1 MIRFAKFPL
10 RGFATLTTNLILKSM
25 ADLKNLTT
33 LDVLGQLCPWPL
45 VLTKQA
51 LKAVLCGAELCIL
64 TDDPLAELDIR
75 ALCERN
81 GHAFLSSVPAPG
93 SNAFA
98 IHIRKKC

>member
-1 MIRFAKFPL
+1 
-10 RGFATLTTNLILKSM
+10 M
-25 ADLKNLTT
+25 ADLKNVTT

-51 LKAVLCGAELCIL
+51 LKAVLCGAELCVL

-75 ALCERN
+75 ALCERD
-81 GHAFLSSVPAPG
+81 GHALLSSVTRPESG
-93 SNAFA
+93 TLA

>member
-1 MIRFAKFPL
+1 
-10 RGFATLTTNLILKSM
+10 M
-25 ADLKNLTT
+25 ADLKNVTT

-51 LKAVLCGAELCIL
+51 LKAVLCGAELCVL

-75 ALCERN
+75 ALCERD
-81 GHAFLSSVPAPG
+81 GHAFLSLVTRPESG
-93 SNAFA
+93 TFA